1 MRIALVGAGSLGT
14 IVGAL
19 ISKAG
24 LDIVLVDAN
33 REHVEALNSQGAQV
47 VGHMELRVPVKASLP
62 EDVRG
67 EYDLVIYLAKA
78 TYDEVALP
86 QVSEHMGEES
96 ILITL
101 QNGVPEEKVASFI
114 GKERVL
120 GGAVGW
126 GATWLR
132 PGVSELTS
140 EPEKMEYDIGEMD
153 GKVTDR
159 IKRVKEVLDHAGNAV
174 ITENLVGTR
183 WTKLLAN
190 VSMSGLGT
198 ALGCTYG
205 DILDNQ
211 RAVDAAICIILE
223 SLITAKALGIKME
236 PMQGVDPNVLMDI
249 ARESWENAR
258 NAVNLVWNPHRD
270 QIPSMLQDLR
280 KGLPCEV
287 EALNGYLSAMS
298 AKAGVSTPVNDQVT
312 EIIRAIQAKKM
323 GLDFSNLD
331 KIKIPDPQTY
341 FE

>member
-47 VGHMELRVPVKASLP
+47 VGHMELQVPVKAALP
-62 EDVRG
+62 EDMQG
-67 EYDLVIYLAKA
+67 EYDLVIYLTKA

-86 QVSEHMGEES
+86 QVREHMGEKS
-96 ILITL
+96 ALITL
-101 QNGVPEEKVASFI
+101 QNGVPEERVASFI
-114 GKERVL
+114 GRERVM

-140 EPEKMEYDIGEMD
+140 EPEKMEYDIGELD
-153 GKVTDR
+153 GKVTER
-159 IKRVKEVLDHAGNAV
+159 IKKVKEVLDHAGKAI

-205 DILDNQ
+205 EILDDQ
-211 RAVDAAICIILE
+211 KAVDAAICIILE

-236 PMQGVDPNVLMDI
+236 PMQGVDPSMLLDI
-249 ARESWENAR
+249 AKDSWENAR
-258 NAVNLVWNPHRD
+258 NVVNLVWSPHRD

-298 AKAGVSTPVNDQVT
+298 KKAGVSTPVNEQVT
-312 EIIRAIQAKKM
+312 EIIRAIQGGKM
-323 GLDFSNLD
+323 ELTFSNLE
-331 KIKIPDPQTY
+331 KIQIPDPQIY
-341 FE
+341 FA